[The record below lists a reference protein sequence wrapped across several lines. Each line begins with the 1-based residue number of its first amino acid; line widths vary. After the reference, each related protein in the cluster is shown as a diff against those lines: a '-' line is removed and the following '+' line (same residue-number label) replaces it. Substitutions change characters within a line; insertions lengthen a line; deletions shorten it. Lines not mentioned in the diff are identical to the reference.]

1 MGKLLEKFYYIF
13 LSIVPLSII
22 IGPATSLINIVIL
35 SIIYLYFFFKFNHLN
50 LLKKNNT
57 IKIFLILYL
66 YLIINSFISLNFE
79 TSAYRNF
86 GFMRFILF
94 FLAINY
100 LFYINEKNIKI
111 FNFWTIILSLFI
123 FDVYFER
130 INGANILGWGGN
142 YGNRIVSFFKDEPI
156 AASFINGF
164 IFILSGQMLS
174 FFEKKKFGKIIFLIF
189 LSIIFISVLITGE
202 RSNTIKAVFGLIL
215 FISLIDVYDFKT
227 KFIFFIALP
236 TIMIITIFNSDYLK
250 NRYYGQIISKIYKEK
265 NINTF
270 NDNIYI
276 KLYRSG
282 YSVFKNYPLT
292 GVGNKNYRIETCSN
306 AAAVKKNKYYC
317 LTHPHQVYF
326 EFLSEHGLIGTIVIL
341 YIFFLLIFKNLRVII
356 KSQNYLQIGAFTFLI
371 CNFLPFIP
379 SGSFF
384 SDFNMSLFI
393 LNLSILYAVNKKTNI
408 FFKENLK

>member
-79 TSAYRNF
+79 TSAHRNF

-130 INGANILGWGGN
+130 INGTNILGWGGN

-164 IFILSGQMLS
+164 IFILSAQMLS
-174 FFEKKKFGKIIFLIF
+174 FFKKKKYGKIIFLIF

-215 FISLIDVYDFKT
+215 FISLINVYDFKT
-227 KFIFFIALP
+227 KIIFFIALP
-236 TIMIITIFNSDYLK
+236 TIMIFTIFNSDYLK

-282 YSVFKNYPLT
+282 FLVFKNYPLT
-292 GVGNKNYRIETCSN
+292 GVGNKNYRIETCGN
-306 AAAVKKNKYYC
+306 AEVVKKNKYYC
-317 LTHPHQVYF
+317 LTHPHQIYF
-326 EFLSEHGLIGTIVIL
+326 ELLSEHGLIGTIVIL
-341 YIFFLLIFKNLRVII
+341 YTFFVLIFKNLRVII
-356 KSQNYLQIGAFTFLI
+356 NSQNYLQIGAFTFLI

-384 SDFNMSLFI
+384 SDFNISLFI

-408 FFKENLK
+408 FFKESSK